1 VDIDIRLEGTDIHF
15 SEPGVACRLLQH
27 CTTRGHTL
35 KRAFVPHPKMGRDGN
50 ANEAFASHRL
60 RASREYL
67 SEGLASELPSSRH
80 WTLEHPSHHLCT
92 MNGLETPFAL
102 RETAEIRFRRRPAKD
117 DDFQR
122 IEVLSTYFGT
132 PRAPPASRLR
142 LAFVPVGP
150 PLPHAAAHFR
160 ELGIAPESP
169 RLLFPPHRRLALTGQ
184 APRDGSIGTY
194 QRAFAPVAHALA

>member
-1 VDIDIRLEGTDIHF
+1 
-15 SEPGVACRLLQH
+15 
-27 CTTRGHTL
+27 
-35 KRAFVPHPKMGRDGN
+35 
-50 ANEAFASHRL
+50 
-60 RASREYL
+60 
-67 SEGLASELPSSRH
+67 
-80 WTLEHPSHHLCT
+80 

-194 QRAFAPVAHALA
+194 QRAFAPVAHALAWG